1 MIKIKIDG
9 ILDIVGFLPILSLL
23 HFIKFLK
30 ELIFGKEEK
39 DPYRSKVEV
48 REWEVEI
55 KENKIFDKE
64 G

>member
-48 REWEVEI
+48 RESEVEI